1 MFMLKDDF
9 GSFRE
14 CSCPHTRYHA
24 GPVVSEEVQEDPLQ
38 PSCKGLSHAVHDHDH
53 DEAVSQQL
61 VESMHAVV
69 AEGQSM
75 GVDEEARL

>member
-1 MFMLKDDF
+1 M
-9 GSFRE
+9 
-14 CSCPHTRYHA
+14 
-24 GPVVSEEVQEDPLQ
+24 SEEVQEDPLQ